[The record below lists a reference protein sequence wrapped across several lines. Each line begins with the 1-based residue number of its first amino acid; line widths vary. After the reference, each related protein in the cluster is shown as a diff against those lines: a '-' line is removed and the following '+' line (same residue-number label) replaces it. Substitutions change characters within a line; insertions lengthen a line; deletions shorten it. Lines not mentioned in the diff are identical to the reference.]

1 MLQVNFDPDLLLLLR
16 EIHYLASPPFNVRLP
31 DQVRILLRS
40 TDNGLLRSTAA
51 RLDTIVT
58 RYNAVIASMKEYEKP
73 LFEQKMAKIEEVIVP
88 NNLCIHVV
96 CRYLNWVNKLV
107 VLTLWIL

>member
-31 DQVRILLRS
+31 DHVRILLRS

-58 RYNAVIASMKEYEKP
+58 RYNSIIASMEEFEKP
-73 LFEQKMAKIEEVIVP
+73 LFEQKMAKIEEVRFGLP
-88 NNLCIHVV
+88 VV
-96 CRYLNWVNKLV
+96 RFFIGAGGYK
-107 VLTLWIL
+107 